1 MTSQAVEGTWI
12 RTGGYGRFRGE
23 WDSGKLYVVAV
34 HWRYRN
40 EAKSLMHVQSCYCC
54 CCCCFCC
61 LSLKRALYLNTK
73 VLTEDTI
80 LHLLLE
86 TRPPFFVI
94 IRDTR
99 RKYLHCSVIV
109 EPSEYWSSPRGSNP
123 RPHALKSKVFLG
135 FAVVVTWSPNLSAH
149 RRIIL
154 MKGPFWIR
162 TGLCF
167 IWFHDKCMLFSLC
180 FFTQYTPPDYLPK
193 VYEDLPMSPTHR
205 EAVINAFVY
214 VHQTLHQA
222 NERLA
227 KRGGRVMAI
236 TPRHYLDF
244 INHYVSM
251 PSEFYTIC

>member
-1 MTSQAVEGTWI
+1 MTSQAVEWTWI

-23 WDSGKLYVVAV
+23 WDDGKFYVVVV

-40 EAKSLMHVQSCYCC
+40 EAKRLMHVQSCYCC
-54 CCCCFCC
+54 CCLLSKRSALSENEGTKWGHNFTSTRDATSIFCGHQSLAKEVPSL
-61 LSLKRALYLNTK
+61 LSYSRALR
-73 VLTEDTI
+73 VLAQSPGSN
-80 LHLLLE
+80 L
-86 TRPPFFVI
+86 RPP
-94 IRDTR
+94 
-99 RKYLHCSVIV
+99 
-109 EPSEYWSSPRGSNP
+109 
-123 RPHALKSKVFLG
+123 ALKSKFFLA

-162 TGLCF
+162 TGLCS

-251 PSEFYTIC
+251 PGEFYTIC

>member
-1 MTSQAVEGTWI
+1 MKYNGSFTIYKFIEWSEN
-12 RTGGYGRFRGE
+12 RRFRGE
-23 WDSGKLYVVAV
+23 WDKGKFYVVVV

-40 EAKSLMHVQSCYCC
+40 EAKRLMHVQSCYCC
-54 CCCCFCC
+54 CCLLSKRSALSENEGTKWGHNFTSTRDATSIFCGHQSLAKEVPSL
-61 LSLKRALYLNTK
+61 LSYSRALR
-73 VLTEDTI
+73 VLAQSPGSN
-80 LHLLLE
+80 L
-86 TRPPFFVI
+86 RPP
-94 IRDTR
+94 
-99 RKYLHCSVIV
+99 
-109 EPSEYWSSPRGSNP
+109 
-123 RPHALKSKVFLG
+123 ALKSKFFLA

-162 TGLCF
+162 TGLCS

-251 PSEFYTIC
+251 PGEFYTIC